1 MEKKELI
8 EQLTA
13 AKTLT
18 STVDID
24 KVIGMIKQLETPTT
38 ISSELG
44 SEIVDRIERCLDNNS
59 RDFVDLDSAEFELSY
74 DNRIE
79 LNRVDV
85 NIYDIMEHITEIV
98 DSYVALEEE
107 NDVVE
112 LERGDEQMQNINQGL
127 GLEPGGN
134 PYAEQ

>member
-1 MEKKELI
+1 MKKKELI

-38 ISSELG
+38 ITTELG
-44 SEIVDRIERCLDNNS
+44 REIVDRIERCLDNNS
-59 RDFVDLDSAEFELSY
+59 SDLVDLDSAEFDLNY
-74 DNRIE
+74 NNQIE

-85 NIYDIMEHITEIV
+85 NISDIMEHVTAIV
-98 DSYVALEEE
+98 DEYVVLEDDSEDTQVETHNE
-107 NDVVE
+107 N
-112 LERGDEQMQNINQGL
+112 Q
-127 GLEPGGN
+127 
-134 PYAEQ
+134 

>member
-1 MEKKELI
+1 MKKVDLI

-38 ISSELG
+38 ITSKLSR
-44 SEIVDRIERCLDNNS
+44 EIVDRIERCLDNNS
-59 RDFVDLDSAEFELSY
+59 DDLVNLDSAEFELNY

-79 LNRVDV
+79 LSRVDGNV
-85 NIYDIMEHITEIV
+85 DNIMEHVTAIMDE
-98 DSYVALEEE
+98 YVVLEEDGDDEE
-107 NDVVE
+107 NPVE
-112 LERGDEQMQNINQGL
+112 DEGC
-127 GLEPGGN
+127 
-134 PYAEQ
+134 

>member
-1 MEKKELI
+1 MRKQELI

-24 KVIGMIKQLETPTT
+24 KVIEMIKQLETPTT
-38 ISSELG
+38 ITGELG
-44 SEIVDRIERCLDNNS
+44 REIVDRIERCLDNNS
-59 RDFVDLDSAEFELSY
+59 DSLVDLDSAEFELNY

-85 NIYDIMEHITEIV
+85 NVSDIMEHVTAIV
-98 DSYVALEEE
+98 DEYVVLEEDDDEEEIDPLVQTMQHLVDEE
-107 NDVVE
+107 NKTK
-112 LERGDEQMQNINQGL
+112 
-127 GLEPGGN
+127 
-134 PYAEQ
+134 